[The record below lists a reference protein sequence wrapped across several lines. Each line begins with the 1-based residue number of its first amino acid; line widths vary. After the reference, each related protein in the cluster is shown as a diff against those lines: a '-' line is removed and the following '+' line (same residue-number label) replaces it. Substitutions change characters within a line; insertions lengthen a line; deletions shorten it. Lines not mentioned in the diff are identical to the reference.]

1 MAELYLN
8 YSRILFDRLK
18 HKDGSTDSLEFPGQ
32 DLWFCSNRVQLH
44 AEIATGR

>member
-8 YSRILFDRLK
+8 YSRILLDEIK
-18 HKDGSTDSLEFPGQ
+18 HRDGSSDSLEFTDQ

-44 AEIATGR
+44 AEMATGR